1 MFLSKLRFAGLP
13 RILVALG
20 LTSTIILFASHSYQE
35 NQARESYLIEVDQV
49 AVVPPTTR
57 PKPGQAAV
65 DLAIAMYGI
74 QIPKSAMHPKFDS
87 ELADRGLTTRGA
99 FMEKSEVTIGT
110 AAFTSWALLGS
121 TLAHELEIHCNQNF
135 FLIYAFDLIGLDG
148 TGEAERIAYAHEL
161 NHAKRFGLKKF
172 DTNLI
177 ADTVAYYYPT
187 DEDSHDHVHN
197 HNHKSEN
204 KMSLRTWL
212 ARTLIGAERS

>member
-1 MFLSKLRFAGLP
+1 VFLSKLRFAGFP
-13 RILVALG
+13 RIFVALG
-20 LTSTIILFASHSYQE
+20 LTSTIIFFASHSHQE
-35 NQARESYLIEVDQV
+35 NKARESYLKEVDQV

-57 PKPGQAAV
+57 PKPSQAAV

-74 QIPKSAMHPKFDS
+74 QIPRSAMHPKFDS

-99 FMEKSEVTIGT
+99 FMEKSEVTIGA

-135 FLIYAFDLIGLDG
+135 FLIYAFDLMGLDG

-161 NHAKRFGLKKF
+161 NHAKRFGLNKY

-187 DEDSHDHVHN
+187 GENGHDHVHN
-197 HNHKSEN
+197 HKNDKQN
-204 KMSLRTWL
+204 KMSITNWL
-212 ARTLIGAERS
+212 AKTLIGADRL